1 MAGHF
6 PSPLVLPC
14 RRAYHEGLDG
24 EPVALVYGNP
34 DGRLWHHHLGCQKAA
49 EFAPQEVPVVT
60 KVKPGPEL
68 LRKCD
73 NSLQPD
79 PAKGVAYSCKIMLDN
94 AAKGKDCAARMSAL
108 VDWFGP

>member
-1 MAGHF
+1 M
-6 PSPLVLPC
+6 
-14 RRAYHEGLDG
+14 
-24 EPVALVYGNP
+24 
-34 DGRLWHHHLGCQKAA
+34 
-49 EFAPQEVPVVT
+49 T
-60 KVKPGPEL
+60 KVTQGPEL